1 MSLKPGTVY
10 IENYD
15 HLNKQLC
22 LVLSNKSRYQNVNI
36 ILDQKSMIRNQHFM
50 LPYDKIVIVV
60 TSRSTPS
67 IT

>member
-15 HLNKQLC
+15 HLNNQLC

-36 ILDQKSMIRNQHFM
+36 ILDQKGIVHSQHFM

-67 IT
+67 IA